1 MVLINKLKTM
11 SLKKRSTFN
20 LSHEVK
26 TSTDMGKL
34 LPFFMEPVMPGDSF
48 KVRTEV
54 YLRLAP
60 MLAPIMHQVNCY
72 VHWFFVPNRLIWK
85 DWKKFITRGA
95 NGKSTPV
102 YPRVIVPR
110 RVMNDRAEQYYLDKL
125 FGRGSLYD
133 YLGFPTYTGFVNGT
147 YVNQFL
153 SATRDLEIDL
163 LPFMAYQRI
172 WADYY
177 RDENLQPLNKFY
189 QTDAEYEENDENDIP
204 PLNSG
209 MITIFS
215 TPDNK
220 TPRYI
225 DEIFALRYR
234 SWEKDYFTSALPWA
248 QRGSDVVIPGTTGLD
263 PSSLKIVGEDVPV
276 SGQFSSSK
284 FNLSNISV
292 GASNIESRYG
302 LEGYQQDSYPFM
314 SLGFHN
320 GNTSIHEASGV
331 FLEGQAQS
339 IDGGHIGVNASDLAK
354 ALSIVESGGRLD
366 PGTVDEAT
374 INNLRRANALQQY
387 LEAMARGGSRYIEQ
401 IQAIFG
407 VRSSDARLQRAE
419 YLGGG
424 RSNVII
430 SEVLQQSASTDT
442 PNGDPSPLGE
452 FAGRGVSSGRTGSIK
467 QFFEE
472 HGYLVG
478 IMSIVPRSGYYQG
491 TPRKYTKFDCFD
503 YVFPQFAHL
512 GEQEVRNSELF
523 DSLTLSDEERN
534 GTFGYQSRYAEY
546 KFIQSKVTGEM
557 RDRLDFWH
565 LNRKFANLPGLNAD
579 FVTVKPEETSR
590 IYAVQEEVQIDAATG
605 EAVTDPETGEVKTI
619 PTDHIFSQIY
629 VHCTSKRE
637 LPRNGTPRL

>member
-1 MVLINKLKTM
+1 MALKART
-11 SLKKRSTFN
+11 TFN

-34 LPFFMEPVMPGDSF
+34 LPFFMEPVLPGDSF
-48 KVRTEV
+48 RVRTEV

-72 VHWFFVPNRLIWK
+72 VHWFFVPNRLLWK
-85 DWKKFITRGA
+85 DWKKFITRGPE
-95 NGKSTPV
+95 GKSTPV
-102 YPRVIVPR
+102 YPRVKVEQS
-110 RVMNDRAEQYYLDKL
+110 VLNDKFNQYTLNRW
-125 FGRGSLYD
+125 FGRGTLYD
-133 YLGFPTYTGFVNGT
+133 YLGFPTYTGFQDGK
-147 YVNQFL
+147 YINQFL
-153 SATRDLEIDL
+153 NATRDLEIDL
-163 LPFMAYQRI
+163 LPFLAYQRI
-172 WADYY
+172 WSDFY
-177 RDENLQPLNKFY
+177 RDENLQNLRGFY
-189 QTDAEYEENDENDIP
+189 YTDEEFEDNDENDMPPVGSGIIP
-204 PLNSG
+204 FMPSRTQPIDPVLDN
-209 MITIFS
+209 IFM
-215 TPDNK
+215 
-220 TPRYI
+220 
-225 DEIFALRYR
+225 LRNR

-248 QRGSDVVIPGTTGLD
+248 QRGSDVVIPGTGSGSID
-263 PSSLKIVGEDVPV
+263 PSTLKIVGVDTSL
-276 SGQFSSSK
+276 SGSFSSSD
-284 FNLSNISV
+284 FNLDNVSASKAGENDYYPLESNV
-292 GASNIESRYG
+292 VDNN
-302 LEGYQQDSYPFM
+302 SYLHPATV
-314 SLGFHN
+314 
-320 GNTSIHEASGV
+320 TSHWSGV
-331 FLEGQAQS
+331 SLKGQAFSSSGGQ
-339 IDGGHIGVNASDLAK
+339 IDVNVSDLAQ

-374 INNLRRANALQQY
+374 INNLRRANALQKY

-424 RSNVII
+424 RSNVVI

-442 PNGDPSPLGE
+442 PEGDPSPLGE
-452 FAGRGVSSGRTGSIK
+452 FAGRGVSSGSTGSIK
-467 QFFEE
+467 RFFEE

-503 YVFPQFAHL
+503 YAFPQFANL

-523 DSLTLSDEERN
+523 DSLTLSDEQRN

-546 KFIQSKVTGEM
+546 KFILSKVTGEM

-579 FVTVKPEETSR
+579 FVTIKPEETSR
-590 IYAVQEEVQIDAATG
+590 IYAVEEETEIDAATG
-605 EAVTDPETGEVKTI
+605 EPVTDPTTGEVQTV

-629 VHCTSKRE
+629 VHCTAKRE
-637 LPRNGTPRL
+637 LPRYGTPKL

>member
-48 KVRTEV
+48 KVKTEV

-110 RVMNDRAEQYYLDKL
+110 RVMNDKSEQYYLNRL

-133 YLGFPTYTGFVNGT
+133 YLGFPTYTGFEYGK
-147 YVNQFL
+147 YLNQFL

-209 MITIFS
+209 MITIFP
-215 TPDNK
+215 TPENK
-220 TPRYI
+220 TPRYL

-248 QRGSDVVIPGTTGLD
+248 QRGSDVVIPGTSGVDL
-263 PSSLKIVGEDVPV
+263 SSLKIVGEDVPV
-276 SGQFSSSK
+276 SGQFSASK
-284 FNLSNISV
+284 FRLDTVS
-292 GASNIESRYG
+292 ASNANSSFFPVKATPSGSGGILDLRVDAG
-302 LEGYQQDSYPFM
+302 M
-314 SLGFHN
+314 
-320 GNTSIHEASGV
+320 HEDNWSGV
-331 FLEGQAQS
+331 SFQGQAQA
-339 IDGGHIGVNASDLAK
+339 IDGGSIGVNASDLAN

-401 IQAIFG
+401 IQSIFG

-523 DSLTLSDEERN
+523 DSLTLSDEVRN

-546 KFIQSKVTGEM
+546 KFIPSKVTGEM

-590 IYAVQEEVQIDAATG
+590 IYAVQEEVEIEAASG
-605 EAVTDPETGEVKTI
+605 EPVADPETGEYKTV
-619 PTDHIFSQIY
+619 PTDHVYSQIY
-629 VHCTSKRE
+629 VHCTAKRE